1 MSKNINRFI
10 IFFFFIFLIL
20 VCKCKSEQNESLYN
34 ISGLNETENNSI
46 NSDISEENYYEE
58 YVNPLETMNYSN
70 VLYLTDLNYTEA
82 LNKTDISFVLFF
94 SSWCYY
100 CKKFMPVFI
109 QTAEYC
115 KKKNMNITFARVD
128 ANLYP
133 QASAEYNVS
142 EYPTIYLLLKGKKFQ
157 YKGKRSQKLLLKFL
171 EKKINNDVFII
182 KDLNE
187 IKKYIN
193 ESSIVLLSTIKN
205 KDSLI
210 YKSFYDYAFNSF
222 ENDFLSCTS
231 EQCHKKYGEDIILF
245 KNFDEKENSFKK
257 DYGELSSV
265 KMDSIDE
272 FMSIFGIET
281 GAFLGP
287 RQIDMLLQYEKKS
300 ALIYVRNSSFEKDIK
315 YDNLFKEL
323 GKELRFQNIY
333 VFVSDNGEREGT
345 NIESAFSIVPEDIP
359 CIIYYFQ
366 DNKNPNITVKLYSLR
381 SLDMDKIT
389 KEEIKQFII
398 DVKNNKIRRDL
409 YSQPAEKSVM
419 VNGLRYVVGK
429 TFDKYVTDE
438 KRNVFLAIIDKE
450 DRKEEEILFLNI
462 MRNLT
467 KIFENISFCYLY
479 IGLNEPRDLYV
490 RNDVFPIGFLYTNA
504 MEEKNIIKFVPKNL
518 SYINREEIEIFLN
531 ENTKNY
537 KRDKKEENNITAEF
551 EKSNNHNEETDL

>member
-1 MSKNINRFI
+1 M
-10 IFFFFIFLIL
+10 
-20 VCKCKSEQNESLYN
+20 
-34 ISGLNETENNSI
+34 T
-46 NSDISEENYYEE
+46 
-58 YVNPLETMNYSN
+58 
-70 VLYLTDLNYTEA
+70 
-82 LNKTDISFVLFF
+82 
-94 SSWCYY
+94 
-100 CKKFMPVFI
+100 VFI

-157 YKGKRSQKLLLKFL
+157 YRGKRSQKLLLKFL

-222 ENDFLSCTS
+222 DNYFLSCTS

-257 DYGELSSV
+257 DYGEFSSAKV
-265 KMDSIDE
+265 DSIDE

-323 GKELRFQNIY
+323 GKELRSQNIY
-333 VFVSDNGEREGT
+333 VFVSDNGEKEGT
-345 NIESAFSIVPEDIP
+345 NIESAFSIVPDDIP

-381 SLDMDKIT
+381 SLDMDNIT
-389 KEEIKQFII
+389 KKEIKHFII
-398 DVKNNKIRRDL
+398 DVKNNRIRRDL

-438 KRNVFLAIIDKE
+438 KRNVFLAIIGKE
-450 DRKEEEILFLNI
+450 DRKDEEIMFLNI

-467 KIFENISFCYLY
+467 KTFENISFCYLY

-531 ENTKNY
+531 ENTNNY
-537 KRDKKEENNITAEF
+537 KRKGENNITAEF